1 MSYIGRG
8 TESIS
13 NVEVLDNLT
22 FDGSA
27 SYTLQ
32 KSSTNFVPSSANN
45 LLISISGVVQQGNFS
60 VSGSTITFDTT
71 VSGSD
76 TCDWILHYGT
86 GLITTVADG
95 AITEAKLGNGAVTNA
110 KLANSSITLNGSAV
124 SLGGSATIGGGKIG
138 QVVSINL
145 SSTVSISSSSTSS
158 FFDISGLS
166 VNITPTST
174 SSKIYISY
182 ICNIAVGDGSK
193 HIRLMRDSTAI
204 NIGDAGGA
212 NQIRSSSTDRP
223 TSGNYDLNIA
233 PIAGNFLDSP
243 NTTSTVTYKLQ
254 ATLGSSYSSTIYIN
268 RTVSDNNNDFYP
280 RTSSNI
286 TVMEVLA

>member
-32 KSSTNFVPSSANN
+32 KSSVNFVPSSANN

-71 VSGSD
+71 VSASD

-95 AITEAKLGNGAVTNA
+95 AITEAKLGSNAVTTAKINNGAITSA
-110 KLANSSITLNGSAV
+110 KLDSGLAL
-124 SLGGSATIGGGKIG
+124 GKIG
-138 QVVSINL
+138 QVVNA
-145 SSTVSISSSSTSS
+145 TTTTQVQSTSGTFVDS
-158 FFDISGLS
+158 TIVAS
-166 VNITPTST
+166 ITPSST
-174 SSKIYISY
+174 SSKII
-182 ICNIAVGDGSK
+182 
-193 HIRLMRDSTAI
+193 I
-204 NIGDAGGA
+204 NIQMFCQLFGNSVNTDVEGKYKIVRTIGGSA
-212 NQIRSSSTDRP
+212 TSLFTSSNNPRFSTFDSN
-223 TSGNYDLNIA
+223 TDFFMFNF
-233 PIAGNFLDSP
+233 PIVHVDSP
-243 NTTSTVTYKLQ
+243 STTSTCEYKIQ
-254 ATLGSSYSSTIYIN
+254 IASGAGVGNSRFSAQQ
-268 RTVSDNNNDFYP
+268 DNQE
-280 RTSSNI
+280 SNI
-286 TVMEVLA
+286 VLMEVLA

>member
-71 VSGSD
+71 VSASD

-95 AITEAKLGNGAVTNA
+95 AITEAKLGSNAVTTAKINNGAITSS
-110 KLANSSITLNGSAV
+110 KLDSGLAL
-124 SLGGSATIGGGKIG
+124 GKIG
-138 QVVSINL
+138 QVVQAVKTDTQ
-145 SSTVSISSSSTSS
+145 STTSTS
-158 FFDISGLS
+158 FVDISGIS
-166 VNITPTST
+166 VSITPSST
-174 SSKIYISY
+174 SSKIFITANISGGHVINDTPCY
-182 ICNIAVGDGSK
+182 FQLKRDTTDIYLGTTATGSR
-193 HIRLMRDSTAI
+193 INASGLVFEGNDS
-204 NIGDAGGA
+204 NHAGKV
-212 NQIRSSSTDRP
+212 SMSFVDEPSST
-223 TSGNYDLNIA
+223 SAI
-233 PIAGNFLDSP
+233 
-243 NTTSTVTYKLQ
+243 TYKVQ
-254 ATLGSSYSSTIYIN
+254 FKSFSGSAVYIN
-268 RTVSDNNNDFYP
+268 R
-280 RTSSNI
+280 SSADVDAGYNARQASSLI
-286 TVMEVLA
+286 VMEVLA

>member
-1 MSYIGRG
+1 MAYIGRG
-8 TESIS
+8 TENIS

-22 FDGSA
+22 FNGSA

-32 KSSTNFVPSSANN
+32 KSSVNFVPSSANN

-95 AITEAKLGNGAVTNA
+95 TITEAKLGSNAVTTAKINNGAITSA
-110 KLANSSITLNGSAV
+110 KLDSGLAL
-124 SLGGSATIGGGKIG
+124 GKIG
-138 QVVSINL
+138 QVLTTHVASAVTTT
-145 SSTVSISSSSTSS
+145 STTFTAHTNV
-158 FFDISGLS
+158 S

-174 SSKIYISY
+174 SSKILVFISTNLDAQNTGY
-182 ICNIAVGDGSK
+182 TGYYTIY
-193 HIRLMRDSTAI
+193 RDST
-204 NIGDAGGA
+204 NLNVNTQTRGFT
-212 NQIRSSSTDRP
+212 QIFSN
-223 TSGNYDLNIA
+223 SGRVIA
-233 PIAGNFLDSP
+233 PTHVSVLDSP
-243 NTTSTVTYKLQ
+243 ATTSQITYGGYFRVSNSAGTVGVGGD
-254 ATLGSSYSSTIYIN
+254 ADS
-268 RTVSDNNNDFYP
+268 V
-280 RTSSNI
+280 I

>member
-71 VSGSD
+71 VSASD

-95 AITEAKLGNGAVTNA
+95 AITEAKLGSNAVTTA
-110 KLANSSITLNGSAV
+110 KINNSAV
-124 SLGGSATIGGGKIG
+124 TYAKTDGNFGKIG
-138 QVVSINL
+138 QVVS
-145 SSTVSISSSSTSS
+145 STHTTGFTTSSTS
-158 FFDISGLS
+158 FADTGFDIT
-166 VNITPTST
+166 ITPTST
-174 SSKIYISY
+174 SSKILVTFDI
-182 ICNIAVGDGSK
+182 GSVFASTSANGNVCT
-193 HIRLMRDSTAI
+193 IYRDDTTDLQGGVDLGHFSRV
-204 NIGDAGGA
+204 GA
-212 NQIRSSSTDRP
+212 N
-223 TSGNYDLNIA
+223 NLFV
-233 PIAGNFLDSP
+233 PIYLQQLDSP
-243 NTTSTVTYKLQ
+243 NTTSAVKY
-254 ATLGSSYSSTIYIN
+254 TLYTRSRAGSEVHAPYNTSYS
-268 RTVSDNNNDFYP
+268 VA
-280 RTSSNI
+280 
-286 TVMEVLA
+286 VAMEVLA

>member
-32 KSSTNFVPSSANN
+32 KLSTNFVPSSANN

-71 VSGSD
+71 ISASD

-95 AITEAKLGNGAVTNA
+95 AITEAKLGSSAVTTAKINNGAITSA
-110 KLANSSITLNGSAV
+110 KLDSGLAL
-124 SLGGSATIGGGKIG
+124 GKIG
-138 QVVSINL
+138 QVVSASTATEVIN
-145 SSTVSISSSSTSS
+145 TTTSNV
-158 FFDISGLS
+158 DVGLS
-166 VNITPTST
+166 ANITPTST
-174 SSKIYISY
+174 SSKIYVVIS
-182 ICNIAVGDGSK
+182 A
-193 HIRLMRDSTAI
+193 STAGYTGSSNNMNGI
-204 NIGDAGGA
+204 CRFIRNTSDTGFEFTTARLDAVTGGQVGGA
-212 NQIRSSSTDRP
+212 VSFS
-223 TSGNYDLNIA
+223 
-233 PIAGNFLDSP
+233 FLDSP
-243 NTTSTVTYKLQ
+243 SSTSALTYKVQQRLGTSGDGRQ
-254 ATLGSSYSSTIYIN
+254 VHFSFNNRASVITL
-268 RTVSDNNNDFYP
+268 
-280 RTSSNI
+280 
-286 TVMEVLA
+286 MEVLA

>member
-1 MSYIGRG
+1 MLKLWYSQRNQRFNMAYIGRG

-22 FDGSA
+22 FDGSS

-95 AITEAKLGNGAVTNA
+95 AITEAKLGSNAVTTAKINDSAITSAKINNGAITSA
-110 KLANSSITLNGSAV
+110 KLDSGLAL
-124 SLGGSATIGGGKIG
+124 GKIG
-138 QVVSINL
+138 QVVSTLTNDNL
-145 SSTVSISSSSTSS
+145 TTNSTSYSSIMSLSITPSSSS
-158 FFDISGLS
+158 
-166 VNITPTST
+166 
-174 SSKIYISY
+174 SKILIHHTAVSDVVLSNTSN
-182 ICNIAVGDGSK
+182 IGNIA
-193 HIRLMRDSTAI
+193 LFRDSTNITTAGHNSSYHSYTGRSRASGSAI
-204 NIGDAGGA
+204 MH
-212 NQIRSSSTDRP
+212 
-223 TSGNYDLNIA
+223 
-233 PIAGNFLDSP
+233 LDSP
-243 NTTSTVTYKLQ
+243 SSTSAISYSVRGKVDNTGLTMNYGTSTQQRCVSL
-254 ATLGSSYSSTIYIN
+254 TL
-268 RTVSDNNNDFYP
+268 
-280 RTSSNI
+280 
-286 TVMEVLA
+286 MEVLA

>member
-1 MSYIGRG
+1 MAYIGRG

-32 KSSTNFVPSSANN
+32 KSSVNFVPSSANN

-71 VSGSD
+71 VSASD

-95 AITEAKLGNGAVTNA
+95 AITEAKLGSSAVTTAKINNGAITSA
-110 KLANSSITLNGSAV
+110 KLDSGLAL
-124 SLGGSATIGGGKIG
+124 GKIG
-138 QVVSINL
+138 QVI
-145 SSTVSISSSSTSS
+145 STTKTDTFSTASTT
-158 FFDISGLS
+158 FVDITGLS
-166 VNITPTST
+166 VSITPTSAT
-174 SSKIYISY
+174 SKILIHINLVKGTNANDQSAFKLVRGSTD
-182 ICNIAVGDGSK
+182 IA
-193 HIRLMRDSTAI
+193 
-204 NIGDAGGA
+204 IGDADGSRTRATLPSYTGNA
-212 NQIRSSSTDRP
+212 DASPQY
-223 TSGNYDLNIA
+223 TSLA
-233 PIAGNFLDSP
+233 MTHLDSP
-243 NTTSTVTYKLQ
+243 STTSATTYKIIGRTNSGTIYVNRS
-254 ATLGSSYSSTIYIN
+254 ATDANSSSYYRGVSSL
-268 RTVSDNNNDFYP
+268 
-280 RTSSNI
+280 

>member
-1 MSYIGRG
+1 MAYIGRG
-8 TESIS
+8 TENIS

-45 LLISISGVVQQGNFS
+45 LWISNSGVVQQGNFS

-71 VSGSD
+71 VSASD

-95 AITEAKLGNGAVTNA
+95 AITEAKLGSNAVTTAKINNGAITSA
-110 KLANSSITLNGSAV
+110 KLDSGLAL
-124 SLGGSATIGGGKIG
+124 GKIG
-138 QVVSINL
+138 QVVSTNL
-145 SSTVSISSSSTSS
+145 SSTVSISSSSTSN
-158 FFDISGLS
+158 FADISGLS

-182 ICNIAVGDGSK
+182 LCNIAVGDGSK

-204 NIGDAGGA
+204 NIGDAGQA
-212 NQIRSSSTDRP
+212 NQVRSSSTSRP
-223 TSGNYDLNIA
+223 TSTNYDLDIA

-243 NTTSTVTYKLQ
+243 NTTSAITYKTRFRCVITAANAVRVQ
-254 ATLGSSYSSTIYIN
+254 Q
-268 RTVSDNNNDFYP
+268 DNCVA
-280 RTSSNI
+280 SI
-286 TVMEVLA
+286 TAMEISA

>member
-45 LLISISGVVQQGNFS
+45 LLISISGVVQQGNFT

-71 VSGSD
+71 VASSD

-95 AITEAKLGNGAVTNA
+95 AITEAKLGSNAVTTAKINNGAITSA
-110 KLANSSITLNGSAV
+110 KLDSGLA
-124 SLGGSATIGGGKIG
+124 LGKVLQIVQSQDTSQTAMSTTTYTDTGLSATI
-138 QVVSINL
+138 
-145 SSTVSISSSSTSS
+145 TPSSTSS
-158 FFDISGLS
+158 KVLVMWNNQGK
-166 VNITPTST
+166 VNTGTSNN
-174 SSKIYISY
+174 IIGYIRTLR
-182 ICNIAVGDGSK
+182 GSTE
-193 HIRLMRDSTAI
+193 I
-204 NIGDAGGA
+204 GGA
-212 NQIRSSSTDRP
+212 SKFRQDGYVGE
-223 TSGNYDLNIA
+223 SGYTLSYTY
-233 PIAGNFLDSP
+233 LDSP
-243 NTTSTVTYKLQ
+243 STTSATTYKTQCKLGTSGDGRIFHDSIADGGMNP
-254 ATLGSSYSSTIYIN
+254 ATWMTLIEIG
-268 RTVSDNNNDFYP
+268 
-280 RTSSNI
+280 
-286 TVMEVLA
+286 A

>member
-22 FDGSA
+22 FNGSA

-71 VSGSD
+71 VSSSD

-95 AITEAKLGNGAVTNA
+95 AITEAKLGNGAVTYA
-110 KLANSSITLNGSAV
+110 KTDGNF
-124 SLGGSATIGGGKIG
+124 GKIG
-138 QVVSINL
+138 QVVTTNFTSNQ
-145 SSTVSISSSSTSS
+145 TTTSTSFS
-158 FFDISGLS
+158 DSGISAS
-166 VNITPTST
+166 ITPTST
-174 SSKIYISY
+174 SSKVLIQMSIYCQIENASNDHAEGEY
-182 ICNIAVGDGSK
+182 KIY
-193 HIRLMRDSTAI
+193 RDSSSLDGT
-204 NIGDAGGA
+204 GRRFGG
-212 NQIRSSSTDRP
+212 
-223 TSGNYDLNIA
+223 IA
-233 PIAGNFLDSP
+233 ERGSNNEVIFKGYQTWILLDSP
-243 NTTSTVTYKLQ
+243 
-254 ATLGSSYSSTIYIN
+254 SSTSSVSYKIYF
-268 RTVSDNNNDFYP
+268 RSVNNTNETTFFGFNP
-280 RTSSNI
+280 CSI
-286 TVMEVLA
+286 TLMEVLA

>member
-32 KSSTNFVPSSANN
+32 KSSVNFVPSSANN

-71 VSGSD
+71 VSASD

-95 AITEAKLGNGAVTNA
+95 AITEAKLGSNAVTTAKINNGAVSYA
-110 KLANSSITLNGSAV
+110 KTDGNF
-124 SLGGSATIGGGKIG
+124 GKIG
-138 QVVSINL
+138 QVVSFENSFGQNL
-145 SSTVSISSSSTSS
+145 NTTAQTDMEVSSGVTWEPT
-158 FFDISGLS
+158 
-166 VNITPTST
+166 ITPSST
-174 SSKIYISY
+174 SSKILVHYNISTNAFY
-182 ICNIAVGDGSK
+182 NGGNEGRGTMKFYEKIGGGSYSSLREHFEAIGAYDYGGHGIFVGKMVND
-193 HIRLMRDSTAI
+193 T
-204 NIGDAGGA
+204 
-212 NQIRSSSTDRP
+212 
-223 TSGNYDLNIA
+223 
-233 PIAGNFLDSP
+233 FLRSP
-243 NTTSTVTYKLQ
+243 NTTSPVYYKFSMACNNSGATCSFNFGSNQKSHVTL
-254 ATLGSSYSSTIYIN
+254 
-268 RTVSDNNNDFYP
+268 
-280 RTSSNI
+280 
-286 TVMEVLA
+286 MEVLA

>member
-1 MSYIGRG
+1 MAYIGRG

-32 KSSTNFVPSSANN
+32 KSSVNFVPSSANN

-95 AITEAKLGNGAVTNA
+95 AITEAKLGSNAVTTAKINDSAITSAKINNGAITSA
-110 KLANSSITLNGSAV
+110 KLDSGLAL
-124 SLGGSATIGGGKIG
+124 GKIG
-138 QVVSINL
+138 QVVSTLTNDNL
-145 SSTVSISSSSTSS
+145 TTNSTSYSSIMSLSITPSSSS
-158 FFDISGLS
+158 
-166 VNITPTST
+166 
-174 SSKIYISY
+174 SKILIHHTAVSDVVLSNTSN
-182 ICNIAVGDGSK
+182 IGNIA
-193 HIRLMRDSTAI
+193 LFRDSTNITTAGHNSSYHSYTGRSRASGSAI
-204 NIGDAGGA
+204 MH
-212 NQIRSSSTDRP
+212 
-223 TSGNYDLNIA
+223 
-233 PIAGNFLDSP
+233 LDSP
-243 NTTSTVTYKLQ
+243 SSTSAISYSVRGKVDNTGLTMNYGTSTQQRCVSL
-254 ATLGSSYSSTIYIN
+254 TL
-268 RTVSDNNNDFYP
+268 
-280 RTSSNI
+280 
-286 TVMEVLA
+286 MEVLV

>member
-71 VSGSD
+71 VSASD

-95 AITEAKLGNGAVTNA
+95 AITEAKLGNNAVT
-110 KLANSSITLNGSAV
+110 SSKIDSSVAL
-124 SLGGSATIGGGKIG
+124 GKIG
-138 QVVSINL
+138 QVIQGTH
-145 SSTVSISSSSTSS
+145 STAFIASGVTSYA
-158 FFDISGLS
+158 DTGLTAT
-166 VNITPTST
+166 ITPTST
-174 SSKIYISY
+174 SSKIFVMVCHQEGYS
-182 ICNIAVGDGSK
+182 NVANSAG
-193 HIRLMRDSTAI
+193 HIRLLRDGSQLKEIVTYQAEQ
-204 NIGDAGGA
+204 AQA
-212 NQIRSSSTDRP
+212 YLQSMMY
-223 TSGNYDLNIA
+223 NY
-233 PIAGNFLDSP
+233 LDSP
-243 NTTSTVTYKLQ
+243 STTSAVTYKTQGKQTASSGDFRLMSNGLTHTI
-254 ATLGSSYSSTIYIN
+254 TL
-268 RTVSDNNNDFYP
+268 
-280 RTSSNI
+280 
-286 TVMEVLA
+286 MEVLA

>member
-60 VSGSTITFDTT
+60 VSGSTITFDTV

-76 TCDWILHYGT
+76 TCDWILHYGI

-95 AITEAKLGNGAVTNA
+95 AITEAKLGSNAVTTAKINNGAITSA
-110 KLANSSITLNGSAV
+110 KLDSGLAL
-124 SLGGSATIGGGKIG
+124 GKIG
-138 QVVSINL
+138 QVVSTLTNDNL
-145 SSTVSISSSSTSS
+145 TTNSTSYSSIMSLSITPSSSS
-158 FFDISGLS
+158 
-166 VNITPTST
+166 
-174 SSKIYISY
+174 SKILIHHTAVSDVVLSNTSN
-182 ICNIAVGDGSK
+182 IGNIA
-193 HIRLMRDSTAI
+193 LFRDSTNITTAGHNSSYHSYTGRSRASGSAI
-204 NIGDAGGA
+204 MH
-212 NQIRSSSTDRP
+212 
-223 TSGNYDLNIA
+223 
-233 PIAGNFLDSP
+233 LDSP
-243 NTTSTVTYKLQ
+243 SSTSAISYSVRGKVDNTGLTMNYGTSTQQRCVSL
-254 ATLGSSYSSTIYIN
+254 TL
-268 RTVSDNNNDFYP
+268 
-280 RTSSNI
+280 
-286 TVMEVLA
+286 MEVLA